1 MKKQEDNQIISI
13 QDIQKLFKI
22 LFKNWYLFVGLPLI
36 AFFISYV
43 YSHRLTDVYA
53 AKTQILVKSED
64 VYDYQQQIYKSL
76 GYYDQYNDIQNQIND
91 LKTRVIEYESRINNV
106 ALDPNLLRMIKLP
119 LINHEIE
126 LINGTIVQGS
136 ILQEDIDRIILKTQI
151 GQIRIEKAD
160 IVSVK
165 EIAPNSPILSFE
177 VEPEQK
183 IFDDKRVFSGTILN
197 EGVRRAD
204 FARVV
209 FYLWDENTNLI
220 SSDSAF
226 INGSTI
232 QYSSGIITDCAL
244 EPSES
249 ANYNVGVAISD
260 TANVKYITKEIHFS
274 IYE

>member
-1 MKKQEDNQIISI
+1 MKQNYLLYLFLSFVFFGCAQNKSADIPDKSIKKNQINF
-13 QDIQKLFKI
+13 QEANKV
-22 LFKNWYLFVGLPLI
+22 NN
-36 AFFISYV
+36 
-43 YSHRLTDVYA
+43 
-53 AKTQILVKSED
+53 KSEPFYPMD
-64 VYDYQQQIYKSL
+64 ETID
-76 GYYDQYNDIQNQIND
+76 GIQNQIND

-119 LINHEIE
+119 FINHEVE
-126 LINGTIVQGS
+126 LVNGTIVQGS

-151 GQIRIEKAD
+151 GQIRIDKAD

-177 VEPEQK
+177 IEPEQK
-183 IFDDKRVFSGTILN
+183 IFDDKRVFSGQIVN

-220 SSDSAF
+220 STDSSF
-226 INGSTI
+226 INGTTI

-249 ANYNVGVAISD
+249 ASYNVTVSILD

-274 IYE
+274 IYD

>member
-1 MKKQEDNQIISI
+1 MS
-13 QDIQKLFKI
+13 L
-22 LFKNWYLFVGLPLI
+22 YL
-36 AFFISYV
+36 
-43 YSHRLTDVYA
+43 
-53 AKTQILVKSED
+53 
-64 VYDYQQQIYKSL
+64 
-76 GYYDQYNDIQNQIND
+76 
-91 LKTRVIEYESRINNV
+91 
-106 ALDPNLLRMIKLP
+106 
-119 LINHEIE
+119 
-126 LINGTIVQGS
+126 
-136 ILQEDIDRIILKTQI
+136 
-151 GQIRIEKAD
+151 
-160 IVSVK
+160 
-165 EIAPNSPILSFE
+165 ILSFE

-183 IFDDKRVFSGTILN
+183 IFDDKRIFSGTILN

>member
-1 MKKQEDNQIISI
+1 MKYNYLI
-13 QDIQKLFKI
+13 
-22 LFKNWYLFVGLPLI
+22 YLFLGFV
-36 AFFISYV
+36 FFGCAQNKLEENQKKDIKNNQVHHENKQTS
-43 YSHRLTDVYA
+43 T
-53 AKTQILVKSED
+53 
-64 VYDYQQQIYKSL
+64 
-76 GYYDQYNDIQNQIND
+76 YNSSKPFYPMDETMDDIKKQIND

-126 LINGTIVQGS
+126 LVNGTIVQGS

-183 IFDDKRVFSGTILN
+183 IFDDKRVFSGTVVN

-249 ANYNVGVAISD
+249 ASYNVGISVSD